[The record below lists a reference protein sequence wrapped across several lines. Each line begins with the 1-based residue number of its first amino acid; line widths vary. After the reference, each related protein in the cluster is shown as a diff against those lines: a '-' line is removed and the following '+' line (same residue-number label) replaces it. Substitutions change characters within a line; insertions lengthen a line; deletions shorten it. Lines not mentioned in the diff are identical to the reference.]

1 MQWIALLAFVR
12 IAHGLQSAQF
22 TLSAPGIG
30 FRSANAI
37 EDLSTS
43 LIIGSVISC
52 AALCLRDIQC
62 RTFEFDAQS
71 QTCRLFEGFV
81 DTGTLLTAVSATT
94 VVGWINVQPSMFY
107 WYNATNDRCVDNRF
121 LSNNDP
127 SGLCQCSMNTFWN
140 GSMCLNQRY
149 AGDVCVNS
157 HWCRSDLA
165 LSCNGLV
172 CTSKFYRVSSSTQSH
187 LMNIARV
194 GSMNTVKNSVGR
206 FSDAYI
212 AIRLTTFTFRFHR

>member
-1 MQWIALLAFVR
+1 MQWIVLLAFVR
-12 IAHGLQSAQF
+12 IAHGFQSAQF
-22 TLSAPGIG
+22 TVSAAGMG
-30 FRSANAI
+30 FRSANTI

-43 LIIGSVISC
+43 LIIRNVISC
-52 AALCLRDIQC
+52 ATLCLRDVQC

-71 QTCRLFEGFV
+71 QTCRLFEGSA
-81 DTGTLLTAVSATT
+81 DTGTLLSTGSATT
-94 VVGWINVQPSMFY
+94 VVGSINVEPSMFY
-107 WYNATNDRCVDNRF
+107 MYNATSDQCVDNRF

-165 LSCNGLV
+165 LSCNGFV
-172 CTSKFYRVSSSTQSH
+172 CTSKFYRASSRIQSY
-187 LMNIARV
+187 LMNICNPNKEV
-194 GSMNTVKNSVGR
+194 SV
-206 FSDAYI
+206 
-212 AIRLTTFTFRFHR
+212 